1 VKSTLGQLARELRA
15 VWMLLIVAAVL
26 FIATPLF
33 LTGPNLLNVLL
44 ASSVTVLLAAGQ
56 TFVIVNA
63 EIDLSVGAVLGLSG
77 VVSAIVLQTQPLV
90 VGLLAG
96 LGVGA
101 AAGLLNGLLV
111 TFLRMPSFIAT
122 LGTMS
127 VFEGLTLFI
136 TQGNPIALTNAG
148 FLAIGLARPLGV
160 PMPVWIILGVVIVFG
175 LILARTRFGRYVYA
189 TGDNAEAS
197 RLSGVKVYRV
207 KILTFVISG
216 VLSSVAGFILT
227 ARLGTAE
234 PTAGSGLELAAIAA
248 VVIGGTSLAGGRGA
262 LIGTFIGAILLG
274 VIDNGLNLL
283 NVSPFL
289 EGVVKGF
296 VILFAVFLDRN
307 SELVRGLWRKLSS
320 LKPKRPTDRPGSAPP
335 ATSSTTHT
343 PTTTQRI

>member
-1 VKSTLGQLARELRA
+1 MKSTLGQLARELRA
-15 VWMLLIVAAVL
+15 VWMLFIVAAVL

-63 EIDLSVGAVLGLSG
+63 EIDLSVGAVLGISG

-101 AAGLLNGLLV
+101 AAGLLNGFLV
-111 TFLRMPSFIAT
+111 TYLRMPSFIAT

-148 FLAIGLARPLGV
+148 FLAIGLARPFGV
-160 PMPVWIILGVVIVFG
+160 PMPVWIILGAVIVFG

-320 LKPKRPTDRPGSAPP
+320 LKPKRPTDGPGSASP
-335 ATSSTTHT
+335 AITSTTHT